1 MQKKCIFFSETIP
14 LNVSGGSKNK
24 SENETKSGEK
34 KSEQEAENQAPDED
48 FENLL
53 KLAEQAVKKSKK
65 LGKKYKK
72 LKESFRKS
80 SSGDHTTDENL
91 EDGEITNSGK
101 KLRQINVENVKNE
114 DQKSPSSSPSP
125 PAKSSK
131 SKKRKHS
138 SDSGKEQEKLQ
149 SIDNFVKSIR
159 NSHPEIAPAPNI
171 SVKSEQEE
179 KPKKP
184 DLFHSCEFDTS
195 ILCQKCVHFKFFG
208 RIEKAKFRETMNY
221 EHEFDMEVSSEIYQ
235 YLKTNRVVM
244 KIFETRKTSQFKI
257 LDEFVRFTNPVIKNE
272 PRGYLQNIAG
282 IQIQFHSK
290 HLPM

>member
-1 MQKKCIFFSETIP
+1 M
-14 LNVSGGSKNK
+14 
-24 SENETKSGEK
+24 
-34 KSEQEAENQAPDED
+34 
-48 FENLL
+48 
-53 KLAEQAVKKSKK
+53 
-65 LGKKYKK
+65 GKKYKK

-80 SSGDHTTDENL
+80 SSGDHTDENL